1 MNIHMNYK
9 DRVRLSCYQ
18 DSNFIDVEC
27 LGHEQGLAVD
37 AYPYF
42 HYIEVRE
49 KKGAIR
55 TFYFRSKRAKREM
68 DLGWWA
74 DAEVVWSKN
83 EVNTKN

>member
-1 MNIHMNYK
+1 MNIHMNQGDK
-9 DRVRLSCYQ
+9 ARLSCYQ
-18 DSNFIDVEC
+18 GNNFIDVEC
-27 LGHEQGLAVD
+27 LEHEQGLVVE

-49 KKGAIR
+49 KERRIR
-55 TFYFRSKRAKREM
+55 TFYFRNKRAKKDM

-83 EVNTKN
+83 EVEHD